1 MKIKFKKKHAA
12 LILSALVILFVAVTF
27 AFYTSTDAVTN
38 RFSGE
43 NHPEEEKDVKIVVN
57 ETFDP
62 PPDKDPVPFQKKV
75 QIQNTGTMDCYIRVR
90 LEFSSS
96 EIRDIS
102 WISNDPDKDNTDA
115 YIKASEFPYSTLPA
129 GWEYR
134 AYDGFYYYKPPVPP
148 EGSTVPLIQWV
159 KTVFP
164 TDSSVDADGYDIF
177 VYSEA
182 VPAVDANGERLTY
195 DDAWR

>member
-1 MKIKFKKKHAA
+1 MKIKLKKKHAA

-43 NHPEEEKDVKIVVN
+43 NHPDEEKDVKIAVT
-57 ETFDP
+57 ESFEP
-62 PPDKDPVPFQKKV
+62 PPSKDPVPFQKKV
-75 QIQNTGTMDCYIRVR
+75 QIQNTGNTDCFIRVR

-102 WISNDPDKDNTDA
+102 WISNDPDKDNTNA
-115 YIKASEFPYSTLPA
+115 YIKASEFPYSTLPD

-134 AYDGFYYYKPPVPP
+134 ESDGFYYYQQPVPP
-148 EGSTVPLIQWV
+148 EERTVPLIQWV

-164 TDSSVDADGYDIF
+164 TDSSVDADRYDIY

-182 VPAVDANGERLTY
+182 VPAVDANGVSLTY
-195 DDAWR
+195 DDAW